1 MAVRVSKPAFN
12 LRSKLNELDR
22 PVGAFGN
29 QVLATENRYDASKLI
44 GNGRKNVLING
55 DFKIS
60 QRGTYTSATAV
71 TDDAYYLD
79 RWKMRENGT
88 AITITHNKDI
98 SIAEAGGIKTNAL
111 KIDITSSNNGY
122 WAIRQIVEDYA
133 AVSGQ
138 TVTFSCWIRGVGP
151 KVFFRLWG
159 VTNIGHGHALTE
171 DWQLYTETF
180 TSPACTQATDGNNGF
195 SASITN
201 YAEATVY
208 NHTADWC
215 EIALFQIEIGRS
227 PTPFEFRTEAEELA
241 LCQRYFTVWPP
252 RSGGIPAWPVY
263 TGGSQAVACIW
274 IPHTMRTTP
283 TPTDAGTGTSTTT
296 GHTYNNN
303 GTSVSTRYANGT
315 SPTLSC
321 GGDSD
326 NGHYG
331 INMHFGSYGGSGGH
345 EADTASWNGTSPG
358 IFLDAEL

>member
-44 GNGRKNVLING
+44 GSGRKNILING

-60 QRGTYTSATAV
+60 QRGTYTSSTNV

-79 RWKMRENGT
+79 RWKMRESGT
-88 AITITHNKDI
+88 AIQIQHDKNI
-98 SIAEAGGIKTNAL
+98 SITEAGADGIKTNAL
-111 KIDITSSNNGY
+111 KIDITSSATGY
-122 WAIRQIVEDYA
+122 WAIRQVVEDYA

-227 PTPFEFRTEAEELA
+227 PTPFEFRTQAEELA
-241 LCQRYFTVWPP
+241 LCKRYYQKILL
-252 RSGGIPAWPVY
+252 RGIASGGYSTASGGYNDHLLSVAYPVEL
-263 TGGSQAVACIW
+263 
-274 IPHTMRTTP
+274 RTTP
-283 TPTDAGTGTSTTT
+283 TL
-296 GHTYNNN
+296 TYD
-303 GTSVSTRYANGT
+303 SVTNYQPG
-315 SPTLSC
+315 
-321 GGDSD
+321 
-326 NGHYG
+326 
-331 INMHFGSYGGSGGH
+331 GGSGTPSTLYAHPQVLNIKTGSQNS
-345 EADTASWNGTSPG
+345 SWQPQVINSNAYAYVH
-358 IFLDAEL
+358 AEF

>member
-44 GNGRKNVLING
+44 GSGRKNILING

-60 QRGTYTSATAV
+60 QRGTYTSAQNV

-79 RWKMRENGT
+79 RWKMRENGC
-88 AITITHNKDI
+88 AVTITHNKDI
-98 SIAEAGGIKTNAL
+98 SITEAGGIKTNSA
-111 KIDITSSNNGY
+111 KIDITSSASGY
-122 WAIRQIVEDYA
+122 WALRQVVEDYA

-138 TVTFSCWIRGVGP
+138 TVTFSCWLRGVGP

-180 TSPACTQATDGNNGF
+180 TSPACTQAVDGNGGF

-208 NHTADWC
+208 NHTNDWC

-227 PTPFEFRTEAEELA
+227 PTPFEFRTEAEELQ
-241 LCQRYFTVWPP
+241 LCKRYYQKILL
-252 RSGGIPAWPVY
+252 RGIASGGYSTASGGYDDHLLSVAYPVEL
-263 TGGSQAVACIW
+263 
-274 IPHTMRTTP
+274 RT
-283 TPTDAGTGTSTTT
+283 
-296 GHTYNNN
+296 N
-303 GTSVSTRYANGT
+303 
-315 SPTLSC
+315 PTLTY
-321 GGDSD
+321 DSVT
-326 NGHYG
+326 NYQPG
-331 INMHFGSYGGSGGH
+331 GGSGTPSTLYNHNQVLNIKTGSGNS
-345 EADTASWNGTSPG
+345 SWQPQVINSNAYAYA
-358 IFLDAEL
+358 DAEF